1 MTVVSERTYVRPPR
15 VKLTAEEIGKIGHF
29 IAAAGLAPESI
40 YAKVA

>member
-15 VKLTAEEIGKIGHF
+15 VKLTAEEIDHF